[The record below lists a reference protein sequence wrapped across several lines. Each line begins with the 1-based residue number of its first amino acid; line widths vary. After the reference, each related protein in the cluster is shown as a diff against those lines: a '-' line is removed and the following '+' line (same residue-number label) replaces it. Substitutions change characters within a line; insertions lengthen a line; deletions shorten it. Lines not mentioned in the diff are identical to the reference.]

1 MASEQG
7 MLRRFAQ
14 AGPLTWL
21 LATVCGWAVLL
32 WLGALLGMGGR
43 VDQAE
48 ALPAGALPQPK
59 PASPDRI
66 GALGQYAE
74 AAARPLFT
82 DDRRPRSFLATGS
95 EGDQAAQVQTLDFIL
110 TGVLISPQV
119 RLAILQPTAGGNSQ
133 RVRVGN
139 SPEGAG
145 GWRLIDV
152 QPRRAVFEG
161 GGGQSTL
168 DLRTFGAPGMPPQAV
183 SANANANADAAA
195 RAAADAQ
202 GAAESA
208 AAGPPLPPPT
218 PAEQARI
225 EELRK
230 RIEARRAQLRA
241 NQTQPATVAPNSA
254 PGARTQ

>member
-1 MASEQG
+1 MANEQSL
-7 MLRRFAQ
+7 LRRFAQ

-21 LATVCGWAVLL
+21 LAAACGWAVLL

-43 VDQAE
+43 VDEAE
-48 ALPAGALPQPK
+48 ALPPGTLPQPR

-74 AAARPLFT
+74 AVARPLFT

-183 SANANANADAAA
+183 SANPDDA

-202 GAAESA
+202 GAAEAA
-208 AAGPPLPPPT
+208 AAGPSLPPPT

-241 NQTQPATVAPNSA
+241 NQTQPGTAAPSSA

>member
-1 MASEQG
+1 MRTESSLLQ
-7 MLRRFAQ
+7 RFAQ
-14 AGPLTWL
+14 SRPLTWL
-21 LATVCGWAVLL
+21 LAGFCSWALLL
-32 WLGALLGMGGR
+32 WIGALFGMGGR
-43 VDQAE
+43 VAPVE
-48 ALPAGALPQPK
+48 PLPASALPQPG
-59 PASPDRI
+59 PATPDRI
-66 GALGQYAE
+66 GPLIRYAE

-82 DDRRPRSFLATGS
+82 QDRRPRGFLAS
-95 EGDQAAQVQTLDFIL
+95 VPEGEGEAAQSASLDFIL

-183 SANANANADAAA
+183 SANADAAAAA
-195 RAAADAQ
+195 RAAADAAQ
-202 GAAESA
+202 GAADAA

-241 NQTQPATVAPNSA
+241 TQTQPGTAAPSSA
-254 PGARTQ
+254 PVTRTQ